1 MSNAGF
7 VHLHVHSAYSL
18 LKGSIKIAKLG
29 ELAKKDHQPALAL
42 TDTDNMFGALE
53 FSDKMAGYG
62 IQPIVGCELAIDF
75 GDVDPTARNVL
86 ANGPARMVLLAAKER
101 GYRSL
106 MRLNSRAF
114 LETPVNQTPHIK
126 IDWLKDDAE
135 DLIALTGGPD
145 GPIALA
151 LQADQAA
158 LAATRCDRLAE
169 LFGDRLYIELQ
180 RHGVDKERRT
190 EGGLID
196 IAYAKGLPLVATNEP
211 YFASNDDYESHDALL
226 CIAGGHL
233 IAETDRTQLTPDH
246 RFKTRAE
253 MAVLF
258 ADIPEALASTV
269 EIAERC
275 SFRPRTRKP
284 ILPFFTVGAAGSSD
298 AAAVEAAELKR
309 QAEEGLA
316 NRLRVHG
323 LSPQTT
329 EEDYNKR
336 LAFELDVIMR
346 MKYAGYF
353 LIVSDFIK
361 WAKSQGIPVGPGR
374 GSGAGSLVAWALT
387 ITDLD
392 PIRFGLLFERF
403 LNPERV
409 SMPDFDIDFC
419 QDRRGE
425 VIQYVQQRY
434 GRDQVAQIITF
445 GTLQA
450 RGVLRDVGRVLQMPY
465 GQVDKLTK
473 LVPQNPAAPVTL
485 AQAIEGEPKL
495 QAFRDED
502 PVVARAFDIAQRLE
516 GLTRHASTHAAGIVI
531 GDRPLSEL
539 VPLYRDPKSDMPVT
553 QFNMKWVE
561 PAGLV
566 KFDFLGLKTLTVL
579 DVAVKLLKPRGIDV
593 DLATLP
599 IDDAPSYAML
609 ARGEVVG
616 VFQVESQGM
625 RRALVDMRPDRFED
639 IIALVALYRPGPM
652 ANIPTYCAR
661 KHGDE
666 EPEYLHPVLEPILKE
681 TFGVIIY
688 QEQVMQIAQVMS
700 GYSLGDADLLRRAMG
715 KKIRAEMDKQRDIFV
730 AGAVKNGVPK
740 GQAETIFELLA
751 KFADYGFNKSH
762 AAAYAL
768 VSYHTAY
775 MKAHYPVEFLAASMT
790 LELNNTD
797 KLSEFRSEAQRLGIK
812 VEAPNINRSG
822 ATFEVGE
829 KTIYYALAA
838 LKGVGIQAIE
848 QIIEERN
855 KKGAFTSLA
864 DFAARVSPR
873 AINKRIIESLAA
885 AGAFDT
891 LEPNRARVFAGAD
904 AILAASQRSHE
915 AATSGQNDMFGS
927 APDAP
932 SIMLPQ
938 VEPWLPAD
946 RLRREYDAIGF
957 FLSGHP
963 LDDYATAL
971 KRLRVQSWAEFSRA
985 VKTGATAGK
994 VAATVVSRMERRTKT
1009 GNKMGIMGLSD
1020 PTGHFEAVLFSEG
1033 LAQYRDVLEPGAAV
1047 LLQLGAELQ
1056 GEDVRARVLHAEPL
1070 DHAAAKTQKGLRI
1083 FVRDTKPLD
1092 SIARRLNMPEAA
1104 APAPAS
1110 KLPAA
1115 KQAPAPAPLAGSDG
1129 DVTLV
1134 MMLDL
1139 QTEVEMKLPG
1149 RYKVSPQ
1156 IAGAIKAVAGVVD
1169 VQTV

>member
-18 LKGSIKIAKLG
+18 LKGAIKIAKLG
-29 ELAKKDHQPALAL
+29 ALAKADRQPALAL

-62 IQPIVGCELAIDF
+62 IQPIVGCELAVDF
-75 GDVDPTARNVL
+75 GDVDPNARNTQMS
-86 ANGPARMVLLAAKER
+86 APSRIVLLAARER

-114 LETPVNQTPHIK
+114 LDTPVHQAPHIK
-126 IDWLKDDAE
+126 FDWLKDNVE

-145 GPIALA
+145 GPISLA
-151 LQADQAA
+151 LQADHAA
-158 LAATRCDRLAE
+158 LAASRCERLAT
-169 LFGDRLYIELQ
+169 LFGDRLYVELQ
-180 RHGVDKERRT
+180 RHGIDRERRV
-190 EGGLID
+190 EAGLID
-196 IAYAKGLPLVATNEP
+196 LAYTSGLPLVATNEP
-211 YFASNDDYESHDALL
+211 YFASTDDYEAHDALL
-226 CIAGGHL
+226 CIAGGRL
-233 IAETDRTQLTPDH
+233 IAETDREQLTSDH
-246 RFKTRAE
+246 RFKTRSE

-258 ADIPEALASTV
+258 ADIPEALASTI

-275 SFRPRTRKP
+275 AFRPMTRKP
-284 ILPFFTVGAAGSSD
+284 ILPRFTVGAGSD
-298 AAAVEAAELKR
+298 AAGEEADELR
-309 QAEEGLA
+309 REAEEGLA
-316 NRLRVHG
+316 RRLRIHG
-323 LSPQTT
+323 LAPSMT
-329 EEDYNKR
+329 EEDYRKR
-336 LAFELDVIMR
+336 LAFELDVITR
-346 MKYAGYF
+346 MNYAGYF

-361 WAKSQGIPVGPGR
+361 WAKAQGIPVGPGR
-374 GSGAGSLVAWALT
+374 GSGAGSLVAWVLT

-392 PIRFGLLFERF
+392 PMRFGLLFERF

-425 VIQYVQQRY
+425 VISYVQQRY

-465 GQVDKLTK
+465 GQVEKLTK

-485 AQAIEGEPKL
+485 AAAIEGEPKL

-579 DVAVKLLKPRGIDV
+579 DVAVKLLKPRNIDI

-599 IDDAPSYAML
+599 IDDAPSYQML
-609 ARGEVVG
+609 ARGDVVG

-625 RRALVDMRPDRFED
+625 RRALIDMRPDRFED

-652 ANIPTYCAR
+652 ANIPTYCSR

-666 EPEYLHPVLEPILKE
+666 EPEYLHPMLEPILKE

-688 QEQVMQIAQVMS
+688 QEQVMQIAQQMA
-700 GYSLGDADLLRRAMG
+700 GYTLGQADLLRRAMG
-715 KKIRAEMDKQRDIFV
+715 KKIRAEMQAQRERFV
-730 AGAVKNGVPK
+730 SGAVERGVPK
-740 GQAETIFELLA
+740 AQAETIFELLA

-790 LELNNTD
+790 LELNHTD
-797 KLSEFRSEAQRLGIK
+797 KLSEFRAEAQRLGIK

-829 KTIYYALAA
+829 NTIYYALAA
-838 LKGVGIQAIE
+838 LKGVGPQAIE
-848 QIIEERN
+848 LIVEAR
-855 KKGAFTSLA
+855 KKGLFTSLA
-864 DFAARVSPR
+864 DFAARVNPR

-891 LEPNRARVFAGAD
+891 LESNRARVFAGAD
-904 AILAASQRSHE
+904 SILAACQRSHE
-915 AATSGQNDMFGS
+915 AATIGQNDMFGN
-927 APDAP
+927 AADAP
-932 SIMLPQ
+932 TIMLPN

-963 LDDYATAL
+963 LDDYAAVL

-1070 DHAAAKTQKGLRI
+1070 DDAAAKTQKGLRI
-1083 FVRDTKPLD
+1083 FLRDPKPLD
-1092 SIARRLNMPEAA
+1092 SIVKRLQGPEAA
-1104 APAPAS
+1104 AANGNGAVPKSVAP
-1110 KLPAA
+1110 PI
-1115 KQAPAPAPLAGSDG
+1115 APRGGAGDG
-1129 DVTLV
+1129 EVSLV

-1139 QTEVEMKLPG
+1139 ETEVEMKLPG
-1149 RYKVSPQ
+1149 RFKVSP
-1156 IAGAIKAVAGVVD
+1156 
-1169 VQTV
+1169 

>member
-1 MSNAGF
+1 MPNAGF

-18 LKGSIKIAKLG
+18 LQGAMTIKKLG
-29 ELAKKDHQPALAL
+29 ELAKADHQPALAL

-53 FSDKMAGYG
+53 FSDKMAGSG
-62 IQPIVGCELAIDF
+62 IQPIVGCAISVDF
-75 GDVDPTARNVL
+75 GDHDPNSRNATL
-86 ANGPARMVLLAAKER
+86 SAPTRIVLLAMREA

-114 LETPVNQTPHIK
+114 LETPVNEAPHIK
-126 IDWLKDDAE
+126 IQWLEGGAAA
-135 DLIALTGGPD
+135 DLIALTGGPE
-145 GPIALA
+145 GPISTAFAAEQPALA
-151 LQADQAA
+151 LA
-158 LAATRCDRLAE
+158 RCDRLQA
-169 LFGDRLYIELQ
+169 LFGDRLYVELQ
-180 RHGVDKERRT
+180 RHGRDIERRV
-190 EGGLID
+190 EGALID
-196 IAYAKGLPLVATNEP
+196 MAYARGLPLVATNQP
-211 YFASNDDYESHDALL
+211 YFASNSDYESHDALL
-226 CIAGGHL
+226 CIAGGRL
-233 IAETDRTQLTPDH
+233 VAESDRPQLTPDH

-258 ADIPEALASTV
+258 ADLHEALASTV
-269 EIAERC
+269 EIAQRC
-275 SFRPRTRKP
+275 SFRPKTRKP
-284 ILPFFTVGAAGSSD
+284 ILPRFTVGADNAAD
-298 AAAVEAAELKR
+298 AEAAEAAELAR

-316 NRLRVHG
+316 RRLAAHG
-323 LSPQTT
+323 LAQGQT
-329 EEDYNKR
+329 EEDYRAR
-336 LAFELDVIMR
+336 LAFELDVITR
-346 MKYAGYF
+346 MKYPGYF

-361 WAKSQGIPVGPGR
+361 WAKSKGIPVGPGR
-374 GSGAGSLVAWALT
+374 GSGAGSLVAWVLT

-392 PIRFGLLFERF
+392 PLRFGLLFERF

-425 VIQYVQQRY
+425 VIRYVQERY
-434 GRDQVAQIITF
+434 GRDQVGQIITF

-485 AQAIEGEPKL
+485 AAAIAGEPKL

-539 VPLYRDPKSDMPVT
+539 VPMYRDPKSDMPVT

-579 DVAVKLLKPRGIDV
+579 DVAVKLLKQRGV
-593 DLATLP
+593 ELDLAKLP
-599 IDDAPSYAML
+599 LDDAKTYEML
-609 ARGEVVG
+609 TRGEVVG

-625 RRALVDMRPDRFED
+625 RRALVDMRPDRLED
-639 IIALVALYRPGPM
+639 LIALVALYRPGPM

-666 EPEYLHPVLEPILKE
+666 ESEYMHPMLEPILKE

-688 QEQVMQIAQVMS
+688 QEQVMQIAQVMA

-715 KKIRAEMDKQRDIFV
+715 KKIRAEMDKQREIFV
-730 AGAVKNGVPK
+730 AGAVKNNVSK

-768 VSYHTAY
+768 VSYQTAY
-775 MKAHYPVEFLAASMT
+775 MKAHYPVEFIAASMT
-790 LELNNTD
+790 LDMNNTD
-797 KLSEFRSEAQRLGIK
+797 KLSEFRAEAQRLGIK
-812 VEAPNINRSG
+812 VEPPSVNLSG
-822 ATFEVGE
+822 STFEVRDG
-829 KTIYYALAA
+829 TIYYALAA
-838 LKGVGIQAIE
+838 LKGVGAQAVDMLVE
-848 QIIEERN
+848 ARAG
-855 KKGAFTSLA
+855 GAFTSLA

-873 AINKRIIESLAA
+873 AINKRVLESLAA
-885 AGAFDT
+885 AGAFDA

-904 AILAASQRSHE
+904 AILAACQRQYE
-915 AATSGQNDMFGS
+915 AQTIGQNDMFGNT
-927 APDAP
+927 ADAP
-932 SIMLPQ
+932 SIMLPGI
-938 VEPWLPAD
+938 EPWLPAD

-1033 LAQYRDVLEPGAAV
+1033 LAQFRDVLEPGTAV

-1056 GEDVRARVLHAEPL
+1056 GEDVRARILHAEPL
-1070 DHAAAKTQKGLRI
+1070 DTAAAKTQKGLRI
-1083 FVRDTKPLD
+1083 FVRDDKPLE
-1092 SIARRLNMPEAA
+1092 SIAKRLESTNGRP
-1104 APAPAS
+1104 PADRPAV
-1110 KLPAA
+1110 
-1115 KQAPAPAPLAGSDG
+1115 AGG
-1129 DVTLV
+1129 EGEVTLI
-1134 MMLDL
+1134 MLLDL

-1149 RYKVSPQ
+1149 RFRVSPQ
-1156 IAGAIKAVAGVVD
+1156 IAGAIKAVSGVVD
-1169 VQTV
+1169 VQAV